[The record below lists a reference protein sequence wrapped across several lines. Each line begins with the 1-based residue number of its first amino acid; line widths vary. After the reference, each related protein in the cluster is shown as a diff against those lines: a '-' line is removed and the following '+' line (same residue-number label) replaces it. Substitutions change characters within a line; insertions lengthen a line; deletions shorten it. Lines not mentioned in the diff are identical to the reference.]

1 MQTAGAPRVIT
12 DELARF
18 LESGISVLVG
28 TRDAGLRPESTRGV
42 GLRVEPGG
50 EEATV
55 FLPAASA
62 ANARANLEEN
72 GRIAV
77 CASRAV
83 DHRSVQ
89 LKGRVVA
96 ITAGDDAARALV
108 DRYRSE
114 LARNLA
120 VVGLPPRVTMGL
132 VNWPVHAVRFRVESS
147 FGQSPGPGAG
157 APLQAGDGAP

>member
-1 MQTAGAPRVIT
+1 MQTAGAPQVIT
-12 DELARF
+12 DDLARF

-28 TRDAGLRPESTRGV
+28 TRDAGLRPESTRGL

-62 ANARANLEEN
+62 ATARANLEEN

-77 CASRAV
+77 CVSRAV

-96 ITAGDDAARALV
+96 IAAGDDAARALV

-120 VVGLPPRVTMGL
+120 VIGLPPRVTMRL
-132 VNWPVHAVRFRVESS
+132 VNWPVHAVRFRVESI

-157 APLQAGDGAP
+157 APLQAGGGAP

>member
-1 MQTAGAPRVIT
+1 MQTAGAPHVIT

-28 TRDAGLRPESTRGV
+28 TRDAGLRPQSTRGV

-62 ANARANLEEN
+62 AAARANLEEN

-77 CASRAV
+77 CVSRAL
-83 DHRSVQ
+83 DNRAVQ

-96 ITAGDDAARALV
+96 VAAGDAAARALV
-108 DRYRSE
+108 DRYRDE

-120 VVGLPPRVTMGL
+120 VIGLPPRVTLRL
-132 VNWPVHAVRFRVESS
+132 VNWPVHAVRFQVESV
-147 FGQSPGPGAG
+147 FVQTPGPGAG
-157 APLQAGDGAP
+157 APLPDGGGAP